1 MRLSARQATDIT
13 MPPATRVPTAS
24 QPDQAPHSQSDRF
37 KGDDGYDRQ
46 LGDEPEPGDRRSA
59 DA

>member
-1 MRLSARQATDIT
+1 MDIT
-13 MPPATRVPTAS
+13 MPPATRMPTPS
-24 QPDQAPHSQSDRF
+24 EPYEAPLSQSDRF

-46 LGDEPEPGDRRSA
+46 LRDEPEPGDRRSA

>member
-1 MRLSARQATDIT
+1 